1 MISYNIFN
9 KNFLDSFKSPK
20 FFNVLSDLLAGSSLQ
35 HQRKLEQSRV
45 YLLISQIRKLKSRE
59 IL

>member
-1 MISYNIFN
+1 MISCYILN
-9 KNFLDSFKSPK
+9 KISLNLFKSPE
-20 FFNVLSDLLAGSSLQ
+20 FFNVLSDLLACSSLQ
-35 HQRKLEQSRV
+35 HQGKLERSGV